1 MYYDFLIVG
10 AGLFGSVFAH
20 EMKQKNK
27 KCLVIDKRSHIA
39 GNIYTKQ
46 IEDIN
51 VHMYGAHIFHTNN
64 EKVWRYI
71 NRFTTFNHYINT
83 PLAIYKDEVY
93 NLPFNMNTFSKL
105 WEITTPAQARDVI
118 EEQTKNAIAGTVQG
132 EEDDNLE
139 QYALKTVGKDIYEK
153 LIKGYT
159 EKQWGRPCNQ
169 LPSKIIKRIPLRF
182 VYDNNY
188 FNDRYQGIPEDG
200 YTGIIEKMLE
210 GTEVRLNTDY
220 KEFVKQ
226 YEKSSEISWGKVLYT
241 GMIDEFYDYCFGPL
255 EYRSLTFETE
265 YLKDTDNYQGNAV
278 VNYTSEEVPYTRIIE
293 HRHFEPVDTPDIR
306 GTVITREYPQKW
318 EQGLEPFYPVNDE
331 KNNDLYNKYRALAK
345 DSSEV
350 IFGGRLGSYRYY
362 NMDKIIESA
371 LNLAAVN

>member
-46 IEDIN
+46 MNEIN
-51 VHMYGAHIFHTNN
+51 VHMYGAHVFHTNN

-83 PLAIYKDEVY
+83 PLAIYKDEIY

-105 WEITTPAQARDVI
+105 WGVIAPEQARAMI
-118 EEQTKNAIAGTVQG
+118 EEQTQG
-132 EEDDNLE
+132 ARDMASENEADDNLE
-139 QYALKTVGKDIYEK
+139 QYALRTVGRDIYEK

-159 EKQWGRPCNQ
+159 EKQWGRPCNK
-169 LPSKIIKRIPLRF
+169 LPSKIVQRIPLRF

-188 FNDRYQGIPEDG
+188 FNERFQGIPENG
-200 YTGIIEKMLE
+200 YTEIIEKMLE
-210 GTEVRLNTDY
+210 GTEVLLNTDY
-220 KEFVKQ
+220 KEFVKK
-226 YEKSSEISWGKVLYT
+226 YEKSEEISWGKVLYT

-265 YLKDTDNYQGNAV
+265 YLKETDNYQGNAV
-278 VNYTSEEVPYTRIIE
+278 VNFTSIDVPYTRIIE
-293 HRHFEPVDTPDIR
+293 HRHFVPDEVQDVK

-331 KNNDLYNKYRALAK
+331 KNNELYKRYRSLAK

-350 IFGGRLGSYRYY
+350 IFGGRLGSYKYY